1 MRSSPLIL
9 AGAARALAAGVHTM
23 PRATLVS
30 AAFVLFMTA
39 ACAVEPPTEWK
50 LLDAPLASAAAMEF
64 TVAAPQAGPHQ
75 VIMQFAWP
83 IADPHVEAVVSA
95 AVATTGEAAAPRF
108 DVSWQMLK
116 DRVVVCERQSP
127 QQSTG
132 VVDTAT
138 SGLGDGPLTSRGL
151 VLGGC
156 ALPAEGRYTL
166 RVVPG
171 PQFAPIAKANPRV
184 VVAYQ
189 PYALSVQ

>member
-1 MRSSPLIL
+1 MR
-9 AGAARALAAGVHTM
+9 
-23 PRATLVS
+23 PRACGTMRGGVRVS

-39 ACAVEPPTEWK
+39 ACAAEPPTEWK

-75 VIMQFAWP
+75 VILQFAWP
-83 IADPHVEAVVSA
+83 IADPRVEAVVSA

-156 ALPAEGRYTL
+156 TLPAAGPYAL

-189 PYALSVQ
+189 PYTLSVQ

>member
-1 MRSSPLIL
+1 MP
-9 AGAARALAAGVHTM
+9 GATRL
-23 PRATLVS
+23 S

-50 LLDAPLASAAAMEF
+50 LLDAPFASADAMEF
-64 TVAAPQAGPHQ
+64 TVVAPRAGPHQ

-83 IADPHVEAVVSA
+83 ITDQHVEAVVTA
-95 AVATTGEAAAPRF
+95 AVRTTGEAAAPRF
-108 DVSWQMLK
+108 DVSWQILK
-116 DRVVVCERQSP
+116 DRIAVCERQSP

-138 SGLGDGPLTSRGL
+138 SGLGGGPLTSRGL

-156 ALPAEGRYTL
+156 ALPEAGRYTL

-171 PQFAPIAKANPRV
+171 PQFAPIAKASPRI

-189 PYALSVQ
+189 TVVLSAK

>member
-1 MRSSPLIL
+1 MTFRAPGGFCRGLTTR
-9 AGAARALAAGVHTM
+9 GAA
-23 PRATLVS
+23 LVS
-30 AAFVLFMTA
+30 AAFVLCMTA

-50 LLDAPLASAAAMEF
+50 LLDTPLASAEAMEF
-64 TVAAPQAGPHQ
+64 SVVAPQAGPHH

-83 IADPHVEAVVSA
+83 IGDQHVEAVVSA
-95 AVATTGEAAAPRF
+95 AVATTGEVAAPRF
-108 DVSWQMLK
+108 DVSWQMLN
-116 DRVVVCERQSP
+116 DGIVVCERQSP

-151 VLGGC
+151 VLGDC
-156 ALPAEGRYTL
+156 ALPEAGRYTL

-171 PQFAPIAKANPRV
+171 PQFAPIAKAGPRI

-189 PYALSVQ
+189 PFVLSAQ

>member
-1 MRSSPLIL
+1 
-9 AGAARALAAGVHTM
+9 M
-23 PRATLVS
+23 PRATLLS
-30 AAFVLFMTA
+30 AAFVLFMTG
-39 ACAVEPPTEWK
+39 ACAVEPQAGWK
-50 LLDAPLASAAAMEF
+50 LVDAPLASADAMEF
-64 TVAAPQAGPHQ
+64 AVVAPRAGPHH

-83 IADPHVEAVVSA
+83 IGDQHVEAVVSA

-108 DVSWQMLK
+108 DVSWQILK
-116 DRVVVCERQSP
+116 DRIALCERQSP

-151 VLGGC
+151 VLGDC
-156 ALPAEGRYTL
+156 ALPEPGRYTL

-171 PQFAPIAKANPRV
+171 PQFAPIAKAGPRI

-189 PYALSVQ
+189 PFVPGAQ